1 MMAMGQN
8 RIYVCG
14 RNAYDNELA
23 MYRHEGVACRTCSAV
38 TPVFDTR
45 PRFAYRI
52 SQGGTVRWATDPVD
66 AYRAQR
72 QGGSDTAIDVVSV
85 RR

>member
-1 MMAMGQN
+1 MANFGPH
-8 RIYVCG
+8 RIFVCG

-23 MYRHEGVACRTCSAV
+23 LARHEGVQRLSMSSVAPTLDA
-38 TPVFDTR
+38 R

-52 SQGGTVRWATDPVD
+52 ADGDSVHWATDPVE
-66 AYRAQR
+66 AYRAR
-72 QGGSDTAIDVVSV
+72 NASPTATVDVVRV

>member
-1 MMAMGQN
+1 MASFGPH
-8 RIYVCG
+8 RIFVCG

-23 MYRHEGVACRTCSAV
+23 LARHEGVQRLSLSSVAPTVDA
-38 TPVFDTR
+38 R

-52 SQGGTVRWATDPVD
+52 AEGETVRWATDPVD
-66 AYRAQR
+66 AYRAAP
-72 QGGSDTAIDVVSV
+72 GATIDVVAV

>member
-1 MMAMGQN
+1 MAYLGPN

-23 MYRHEGVACRTCSAV
+23 MVRHEGVQHLRDSVVASV
-38 TPVFDTR
+38 IEPR

-52 SQGGTVRWATDPVD
+52 TEGNAVRWATDPVD
-66 AYRAQR
+66 AYLARRHSPNA
-72 QGGSDTAIDVVSV
+72 AIDVVAV

>member
-1 MMAMGQN
+1 MTSFGPH

-23 MYRHEGVACRTCSAV
+23 LARHEGVQRLSMSSV
-38 TPVFDTR
+38 TPTIDSR

-52 SQGGTVRWATDPVD
+52 ADGETVRWATDPVE
-66 AYRAQR
+66 AYRAR
-72 QGGSDTAIDVVSV
+72 AASPTAVVDVVAV

>member
-1 MMAMGQN
+1 MASFGPN

-23 MYRHEGVACRTCSAV
+23 LARHEGVQRLSLSSVALTIDA
-38 TPVFDTR
+38 R

-52 SQGGTVRWATDPVD
+52 ADGDTVRWATDPVE
-66 AYRAQR
+66 AYRA
-72 QGGSDTAIDVVSV
+72 SPTATVDVVAV

>member
-1 MMAMGQN
+1 MMTMGQN

-23 MYRHEGVACRTCSAV
+23 MYRHEGVACHRVCDSAP
-38 TPVFDTR
+38 TFDTR

-52 SQGGTVRWATDPVD
+52 SQGGRVRWATDPVD
-66 AYRAQR
+66 AYRAR
-72 QGGSDTAIDVVSV
+72 RTNPEATIDVVAV
-85 RR
+85 KR

>member
-1 MMAMGQN
+1 MMMGQN

-23 MYRHEGVACRTCSAV
+23 MYRHEGVACHRSCDSAP
-38 TPVFDTR
+38 TFEAR

-52 SQGGTVRWATDPVD
+52 AMGGGQVRWATDPVD
-66 AYRAQR
+66 AYRTRRTNPEA
-72 QGGSDTAIDVVSV
+72 TIDVVAV
-85 RR
+85 KR

>member
-1 MMAMGQN
+1 MTMTAQN

-23 MYRHEGVACRTCSAV
+23 MYRHEGIACHRSC
-38 TPVFDTR
+38 DTAPTFESR

-52 SQGGTVRWATDPVD
+52 AQGGTVRWATDPVD
-66 AYRAQR
+66 AYRARR
-72 QGGSDTAIDVVSV
+72 QAPDATIDVVAV
-85 RR
+85 KR

>member
-1 MMAMGQN
+1 MASFGPN

-14 RNAYDNELA
+14 HNAYDNELA
-23 MYRHEGVACRTCSAV
+23 LARHEGVQRLSLSSV
-38 TPVFDTR
+38 MPVIDTR

-52 SQGGTVRWATDPVD
+52 ADGDTVRWATDPVE
-66 AYRAQR
+66 AYRAR
-72 QGGSDTAIDVVSV
+72 HASPTATVDIVAV